1 MICCYETESIPG
13 TPSVKKHKIYFN
25 GNTILITML
34 IANTEL

>member
-1 MICCYETESIPG
+1 MIWCYETESILE

-25 GNTILITML
+25 GNTILITIL